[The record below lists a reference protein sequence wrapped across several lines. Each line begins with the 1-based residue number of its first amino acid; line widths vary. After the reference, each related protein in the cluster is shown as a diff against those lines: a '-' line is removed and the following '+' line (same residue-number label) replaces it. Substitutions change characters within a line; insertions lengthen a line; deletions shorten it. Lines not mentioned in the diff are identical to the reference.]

1 MAVIVYTVSPG
12 DTLSH
17 IAEKFG
23 TTVETIMRANG
34 IIEPDKIYPDQR
46 LRIPVFDEERFIT
59 YTVQPGDTLYSI
71 SNYFDVS
78 PDKIAAASGLEDPD
92 TLAIDQV
99 LRIPITE
106 PTFPNVYTVRPGD
119 TLYSIA
125 KKFNTTV
132 ADLINLNK
140 ITTPNL
146 IYPGQQIKL
155 R

>member
-12 DTLSH
+12 DTLHS

-23 TTVETIMRANG
+23 STVDAISRASG
-34 IIEPDKIYPDQR
+34 IVEPDKIYPDQK
-46 LRIPVFDEERFIT
+46 LRIPVFEEENVVT

-71 SNYFDVS
+71 AQYFGTTTGE
-78 PDKIAAASGLEDPD
+78 IASASDLEDPE
-92 TLAIDQV
+92 TLAINQV
-99 LRIPITE
+99 LRIPIKE
-106 PTFPNVYTVRPGD
+106 PTFPGMYTVRPGD

-125 KKFNTTV
+125 KKFDTTV
-132 ADLINLNK
+132 TELINLNR

-146 IYPGQQIKL
+146 IYPGQQIKT